1 MPQLPAIGARD
12 GAGVERRSG
21 GSHSTV
27 GAGAVSSRIRPAPMR
42 SPWRVVVVAPLMPC
56 TPAPAHAPAHAPAR
70 RTARAASPRPPGRRT
85 PARSS
90 KRAAVLRNG
99 MTGKR
104 VSAAQASVR
113 AHAPKNTLKACTAS
127 CAAASP
133 ATVPCAAC
141 AVSSWLPNGPSM
153 CSTTALKTATPI
165 APPTARKR
173 CARRWRCR
181 YRPPAPSSAMPP
193 SWAAGSRRCPRPAGR
208 KGQRRQPGQAC
219 PPPPQAPGTRPS
231 PRPGPPAATACTCR

>member
-1 MPQLPAIGARD
+1 MPQRMPQR
-12 GAGVERRSG
+12 
-21 GSHSTV
+21 V
-27 GAGAVSSRIRPAPMR
+27 GQ
-42 SPWRVVVVAPLMPC
+42 
-56 TPAPAHAPAHAPAR
+56 HAPP
-70 RTARAASPRPPGRRT
+70 AASAWT
-85 PARSS
+85 PDSGSALS

-104 VSAAQASVR
+104 VSAAGQGQCQGAR
-113 AHAPKNTLKACTAS
+113 AEEYAEGVHGFLRRRVARH
-127 CAAASP
+127 
-133 ATVPCAAC
+133 VPCAAC
-141 AVSSWLPNGPSM
+141 AVSSWLPNGPSR

-208 KGQRRQPGQAC
+208 KGQRRQPGKRARRHRKHQERGRRHGQAHQRRQLV
-219 PPPPQAPGTRPS
+219 PAGETHVLPRQVRPNTTPNS
-231 PRPGPPAATACTCR
+231 GAVSSTPAWPTVLARHNCK